1 LIIKSYSMLGRV
13 PMKRYFRANFRPTI
27 AIALLTICGA
37 VASMA
42 EAVAKVPAGTA
53 VRVRIIETLNSET
66 SRVGQ
71 KFHGTLASPIM
82 AGEKTVFPKG
92 ADVTGEV
99 VGVERS
105 GRLSHPG
112 ELHLRLRTVR
122 SGGRSYSLTVR
133 TVSIKGKSHTK
144 SNVTKIGGGA
154 AAGTL
159 IGALAGGGK
168 GAAVGAGVGAA
179 AGTGVA
185 AGTGKQ
191 PAEVRSETLLVFVTR
206 AAR

>member
-1 LIIKSYSMLGRV
+1 
-13 PMKRYFRANFRPTI
+13 MKRYFRANFRPTI
-27 AIALLTICGA
+27 AVALLTMFGA

-42 EAVAKVPAGTA
+42 EAVAKIPAGTA

-66 SRVGQ
+66 AHVGQ
-71 KFHGTLASPIM
+71 TFHGNLASPVV
-82 AGEKTVFPKG
+82 AGGKTLFPKG
-92 ADVTGEV
+92 ADVTGEI

-122 SGGRSYSLTVR
+122 SGGRNYALTVK

-159 IGALAGGGK
+159 IGAVAGGGK
-168 GAAVGAGVGAA
+168 GAAIGAGVGAA

-191 PAEVRSETLLVFVTR
+191 PAEVRSETVLVWVTR
-206 AAR
+206 AGR

>member
-1 LIIKSYSMLGRV
+1 
-13 PMKRYFRANFRPTI
+13 MKRYLRAAF
-27 AIALLTICGA
+27 AVALLTISGA

-42 EAVAKVPAGTA
+42 EAVAKIPAGTA

-66 SRVGQ
+66 SHVGQ
-71 KFHGTLASPIM
+71 AFHGTLAAPVV
-82 AGEKTVFPKG
+82 AGGKTIFPKG
-92 ADVTGEV
+92 ADVTGEIV
-99 VGVERS
+99 NVERS

-112 ELHLRLRTVR
+112 ELHLKLKTVR
-122 SGGRSYSLTVR
+122 SDGRNHALAVR
-133 TVSIKGKSHTK
+133 TIVIKGKSHAK

-168 GAAVGAGVGAA
+168 GAAIGAGVGAA

-191 PAEVRSETLLVFVTR
+191 PAEVRSETLLVWVTR

>member
-1 LIIKSYSMLGRV
+1 
-13 PMKRYFRANFRPTI
+13 MKLYFRATF
-27 AIALLTICGA
+27 AVALLTIFGA
-37 VASMA
+37 VASMG
-42 EAVAKVPAGTA
+42 EAVAKIPAGTA

-66 SRVGQ
+66 SHVGQ
-71 KFHGTLASPIM
+71 AFHGTLAAPVV
-82 AGEKTVFPKG
+82 AGGKTVFPKG

-99 VGVERS
+99 VNVERS

-112 ELHLRLRTVR
+112 ELHLRLKTVR
-122 SGGRSYSLTVR
+122 SDGRNYALSVR
-133 TVSIKGKSHTK
+133 TIVIKGKSHTK

-168 GAAVGAGVGAA
+168 GAAIGAGAGAA

-191 PAEVRSETLLVFVTR
+191 PAKVRSETLLVWVTR
-206 AAR
+206 AGR

>member
-1 LIIKSYSMLGRV
+1 
-13 PMKRYFRANFRPTI
+13 MKLYFRATF
-27 AIALLTICGA
+27 AVALLTISGA

-42 EAVAKVPAGTA
+42 EAVAKIPAGTA

-66 SRVGQ
+66 SHVGQ
-71 KFHGTLASPIM
+71 VFHGNLAAPVVV
-82 AGEKTVFPKG
+82 GGKKVFPKG

-99 VGVERS
+99 VNVERS

-112 ELHLRLRTVR
+112 ELHLRLKSVR
-122 SGGRSYSLTVR
+122 SDGRNYALAVR
-133 TVSIKGKSHTK
+133 TIVIKGKSHTK

-159 IGALAGGGK
+159 IGAVAGGGK
-168 GAAVGAGVGAA
+168 GAAIGAGVGAA

-191 PAEVRSETLLVFVTR
+191 PAEVRSETLLVWVTR

>member
-1 LIIKSYSMLGRV
+1 
-13 PMKRYFRANFRPTI
+13 MKRYFRSYFRPTL
-27 AIALLTICGA
+27 AVALLTIFGA
-37 VASMA
+37 VTSMA
-42 EAVAKVPAGTA
+42 EAVTKIPAGTP

-66 SRVGQ
+66 AHVGQ
-71 KFHGTLASPIM
+71 VFHGTLASPVV
-82 AGEKTVFPKG
+82 AGGKTVFPKG

-99 VGVERS
+99 VSVERS

-122 SGGRSYSLTVR
+122 SGRRNYPLTVN

-154 AAGTL
+154 VAGTL
-159 IGALAGGGK
+159 IGAVAGGGK
-168 GAAVGAGVGAA
+168 GAAIGAGVGAA

-191 PAEVRSETLLVFVTR
+191 AAEVRSETVLVWVTR